1 MKPVLS
7 GLTAIALVGM
17 LTGPSYA
24 GRDTWTDLPDN
35 NLNTRTITSDM
46 CDPVINGTGNPVAL
60 TTGRVVRDG
69 STSPCIIQAAASTTT
84 MERAVYINSDLT
96 FGFDQSTVRPSY
108 FPQLDRIAAE
118 LNANPGMTVKIAGY
132 TDSTGSEAYNRSLS
146 MHRAQAVRD
155 YLLQNGVP
163 TTAMTTEAFGET
175 QPIASNATATGRAEN
190 RRVELA
196 GATMVKP
203 VAAAS
208 PLHSLSGPE
217 VADGTIV
224 GLDFGNRLVKLEG
237 DRAFNVPDLAMMDE
251 LKTGNSVTVHYR
263 IDDGRDVAFDILQ
276 RGHESQT

>member
-1 MKPVLS
+1 MAMETLEAERTARGMVLTLGDVLFEVNQS
-7 GLTAIALVGM
+7 ELTPG
-17 LTGPSYA
+17 
-24 GRDTWTDLPDN
+24 GR
-35 NLNTRTITSDM
+35 TR
-46 CDPVINGTGNPVAL
+46 
-60 TTGRVVRDG
+60 
-69 STSPCIIQAAASTTT
+69 IQAVADALSASPDSSVAI
-84 MERAVYINSDLT
+84 E
-96 FGFDQSTVRPSY
+96 GH
-108 FPQLDRIAAE
+108 
-118 LNANPGMTVKIAGY
+118 

-237 DRAFNVPDLAMMDE
+237 GRAFNVPDLAMMDE